1 MNLEGILNISGKSGL
16 FRVISNTKN
25 TVIVESLESGKRG
38 SLHSNN
44 QANMLDEIGIY
55 TYDDTVPLSNI
66 FDSIAKKANGGQA
79 ISHKSSNSELITYF
93 RDILKEYDEERVY
106 ISSIKKVIQW
116 YNCMQAAGLI
126 LLSKET
132 KKETKKEAK
141 KEPKKK

>member
-25 TVIVESLESGKRG
+25 TVIVESLESGKRS

-116 YNCMQAAGLI
+116 YNCMQATGLI
-126 LLSKET
+126 LFSEET
-132 KKETKKEAK
+132 KKETKKE
-141 KEPKKK
+141 

>member
-25 TVIVESLESGKRG
+25 TVIVESLESGKRS

-116 YNCMQAAGLI
+116 YNCMQAAELI

-132 KKETKKEAK
+132 KKEAK
-141 KEPKKK
+141 KK

>member
-25 TVIVESLESGKRG
+25 TVIVESLESGKRS

-116 YNCMQAAGLI
+116 YNTLAKSDFDFSSLT
-126 LLSKET
+126 KE
-132 KKETKKEAK
+132 ETTTEA
-141 KEPKKK
+141 

>member
-25 TVIVESLESGKRG
+25 TVIVESLESGKRS

-106 ISSIKKVIQW
+106 ISSIKKSNSMV
-116 YNCMQAAGLI
+116 
-126 LLSKET
+126 
-132 KKETKKEAK
+132 
-141 KEPKKK
+141 

>member
-25 TVIVESLESGKRG
+25 TVIVESLESGKRS

-126 LLSKET
+126 LLSEEN
-132 KKETKKEAK
+132 KKEN
-141 KEPKKK
+141 KKK